1 MKQGRNSF
9 EEPAKIVKRAD
20 APEEEVYALTFSE
33 AFSNFFRKR
42 FSKEAFRR
50 FIENTV
56 PLKNDPKKEI
66 VRKIVRALSVVL
78 LVGGTGYILFFYHGY
93 REKAELYLNLENEID
108 KLEYVDDLPESEQKK
123 MWEQMKNK
131 YPDVEFPEGMS
142 LKFANL
148 YAMNQDSVGVLRIPE
163 KDLWVPLVQSST
175 SSPDYYLWKD
185 IHKKYSRY
193 GNPYIDARCDMSKD
207 SFSKNTIIYGHNTHD
222 MLGFNILTS
231 YMSLDGYKEAP
242 VVTLDTL
249 YGPSQ
254 WKIFAVILTNSTSSA
269 DRGHLFR
276 YLVTDF
282 SSTGEFMGIVD
293 GIYERSMIKTGID
306 VNKNDK
312 ILTLYT
318 CYQDI
323 FEGGRLV
330 IFARL
335 LRDGESADVD
345 TSKASFNYNARYPQA
360 YYDKLKIENP
370 YEDLTE
376 SLMDETTSED
386 IADEG
391 TSAEKNDAPDVTQ
404 NVTEASGEN
413 GGGEEPVSR
422 NPEEG
427 TESPSEQ
434 TDFPAAET
442 TAPAE
447 NNNNGENNE
456 NGEGSADTVG

>member
-33 AFSNFFRKR
+33 AFTNFFKKR
-42 FSKEAFRR
+42 FSKKALRQLA
-50 FIENTV
+50 ENTV
-56 PLKNDPKKEI
+56 PSKKDPKKEI
-66 VRKIVRALSVVL
+66 VRKLVRALSLIL
-78 LVGGTGYILFFYHGY
+78 LIGGFSYILFFYHGY
-93 REKAELYLNLENEID
+93 REKAELYLELENEVEQ
-108 KLEYVDDLPESEQKK
+108 LEYADELPEYEKKK

-131 YPDVEFPEGMS
+131 YPDVDFPEGMS

-163 KDLWVPLVQSST
+163 KGLWVPLLQSSA

-193 GNPYIDARCDMSKD
+193 GNPYVDAKCDMSKD

-249 YGPSQ
+249 YGATQ
-254 WKIFAVILTNSTSSA
+254 WKIFAVMLTNSTSAA

-276 YLVTDF
+276 YLITDF
-282 SSTGEFMGIVD
+282 SSKDEFMGVVD
-293 GIYERSMIKTGID
+293 GIYDRSMINTGID

-323 FEGGRLV
+323 FDGGRLV

-335 LRDGESADVD
+335 LRDGESAEVD

-360 YYDKLKIENP
+360 YYDQLEIENP

-376 SLMDETTSED
+376 PIIDDETTSEGEAEENNTAGD
-386 IADEG
+386 PDLPDE
-391 TSAEKNDAPDVTQ
+391 PQ
-404 NVTEASGEN
+404 NVTEEADTGE
-413 GGGEEPVSR
+413 GEETPSENEEGASVK
-422 NPEEG
+422 PEEND
-427 TESPSEQ
+427 EEPEEA
-434 TDFPAAET
+434 P
-442 TAPAE
+442 PAE
-447 NNNNGENNE
+447 NKNDEENNE
-456 NGEGSADTVG
+456 NGEDSGSVVG